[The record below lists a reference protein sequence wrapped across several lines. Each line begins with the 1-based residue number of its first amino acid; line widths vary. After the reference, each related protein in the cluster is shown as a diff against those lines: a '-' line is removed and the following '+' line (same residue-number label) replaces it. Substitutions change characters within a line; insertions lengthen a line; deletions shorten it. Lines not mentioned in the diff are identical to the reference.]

1 MRTKTRVLKSGAIT
15 VKAWRAAVMSWRVA
29 RKRNT
34 DRRFFRRLNKRRLII
49 LTNRGDV
56 TTPRSWRCA
65 ASIVRRPT
73 KTFDPKYYATLTV
86 RTRKREGRKGRVMN
100 RERGNYG
107 RKLTGEMWSRTTFQD
122 FQREKWKKKGW
133 RNIKESGLLPFHN
146 SV

>member
-1 MRTKTRVLKSGAIT
+1 MKGCVADENQSVEIGSDYRESLA
-15 VKAWRAAVMSWRVA
+15 AAVMSWRVA

-86 RTRKREGRKGRVMN
+86 RTRKREGREGHESRKRKLW
-100 RERGNYG
+100 EKIDRGNVVTYDVP
-107 RKLTGEMWSRTTFQD
+107 RFPT
-122 FQREKWKKKGW
+122 
-133 RNIKESGLLPFHN
+133 
-146 SV
+146 